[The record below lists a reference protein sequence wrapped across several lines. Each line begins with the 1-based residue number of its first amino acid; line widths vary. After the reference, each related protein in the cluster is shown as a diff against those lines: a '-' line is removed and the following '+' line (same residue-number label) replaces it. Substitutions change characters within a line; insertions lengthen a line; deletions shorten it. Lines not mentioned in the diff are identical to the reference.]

1 MCFDLT
7 KTVIISS
14 LENVSVDVNFKS
26 SIWHNDEQNIYL

>member
-14 LENVSVDVNFKS
+14 LENVSVDVNFN
-26 SIWHNDEQNIYL
+26 SIWHNDGQNKYL